1 MKILIIIVLIALTFY
16 GSSQVKPTVV
26 IKNAAYTAYIDTTIN
41 MPIYVEYR
49 LYRGGGS
56 CERANR
62 WSNDSRYKLVGDDS
76 YSNSGYERGHLANAE
91 DFAYNCY
98 LDSLTFMYYNRLPQ
112 TKSLN
117 RGVWKKQETLIRS
130 LSQKDSLW
138 IICGGYWDS
147 NVKIVK
153 GLYIPTR
160 CWKLVYSLT
169 TGKLISGYI
178 YTNDE
183 AAVMYTTSKENL
195 ESLIGYKLILPT
207 VNKKKIKTKK

>member
-1 MKILIIIVLIALTFY
+1 MKILSTVSLVLISLV
-16 GSSQVKPTVV
+16 GLSQVKPNAV
-26 IKNAAYTAYIDTTIN
+26 IKNAAYTSYIDTTIE
-41 MPIYVEYR
+41 MPVYVEYR
-49 LYRGGGS
+49 LYRGGGP

-62 WSNDSRYKLVGDDS
+62 WTNDSKYQLVGESS

-91 DFAYNCY
+91 DFAYNCH

-147 NVKIVK
+147 NVKIIK
-153 GLYIPTR
+153 GLYVPTR

-183 AAVMYTTSKENL
+183 TAVMYSTSKENL
-195 ESLIGYKLILPT
+195 ESLLGYKLISPT